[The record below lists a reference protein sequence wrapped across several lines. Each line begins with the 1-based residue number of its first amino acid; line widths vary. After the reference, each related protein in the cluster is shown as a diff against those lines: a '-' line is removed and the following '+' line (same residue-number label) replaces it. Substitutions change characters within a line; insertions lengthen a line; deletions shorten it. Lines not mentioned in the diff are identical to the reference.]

1 MWPPPYKN
9 LNFILEGKGLIDLA
23 LMSALEPLSR
33 NAQGQ
38 YQVTVDTTNRDSAIR
53 HVVHEEVEAFV
64 TNLKRKLNAL
74 APSDMNDDEETT
86 DLRDDIVS
94 VLAEHL
100 GVKVAKAVVS
110 YVKKPSPWNNFCR
123 ARYHI
128 KSAELDVLEDT
139 PQGMSMFHE

>member
-1 MWPPPYKN
+1 
-9 LNFILEGKGLIDLA
+9 
-23 LMSALEPLSR
+23 MSALEPLSR

-38 YQVTVDTTNRDSAIR
+38 YQVAVDTTNRDSAIH

-64 TNLKRKLNAL
+64 TSLKQKLNAL

-86 DLRDDIVS
+86 DLRNDIVS
-94 VLAEHL
+94 ILAEHL

-123 ARYHI
+123 AHYHS